1 MGLPS
6 FSDMSRAARGEPR
19 PPHDLIGAW
28 GDTADPNNRILSR
41 PRQCAACPVQASTER
56 TERDMRTESTPDA
69 RGPVFCG
76 VDTHADTHWLC
87 VLDWRGRK
95 VLSRQFPADAAGYE
109 ALAGAIAG
117 AGEPA
122 CIAMEGT
129 SSYGAGLTR
138 HLASLGM
145 PVREA
150 LSPARM
156 QRRRPGQGKCDEA
169 DAERAARAAMSGSR
183 LGTPKSQDGWVDG
196 VRCMLAARSGAV
208 KARTS
213 AINTAR
219 SLLTTA
225 PEGLRSRFR
234 GMGGP
239 RLMEELPSVRSEGAL
254 GAALGA
260 LADLWAAARDAALD
274 MERAIEAS
282 LEENCPALL
291 AMYGCGPVSAAK
303 LAVAA
308 GDNPGRLRSEASF
321 AAICGASPIPASS
334 GKTVRHRLNRGGDRQ
349 ANSAL
354 YEIARQRARA
364 RGKSDREV
372 MRCLKRYV
380 AREAYR
386 ALMHPHEIRRP
397 EDASALVAARRAAK
411 VSQVRAASILGTSEK
426 YISMLE
432 RGQRDLKPIRRAYE
446 AWVEAGLPLDWDRQA
461 FEAERKMNSK
471 KGLAK

>member
-1 MGLPS
+1 MQ
-6 FSDMSRAARGEPR
+6 
-19 PPHDLIGAW
+19 
-28 GDTADPNNRILSR
+28 N
-41 PRQCAACPVQASTER
+41 
-56 TERDMRTESTPDA
+56 ESTPGA

-76 VDTHADTHWLC
+76 VDTHADSHWLY
-87 VLDWRGRK
+87 VLDWRGRR
-95 VLSRQFPADAAGYE
+95 VLSRRFPADAAGYE
-109 ALAGAIAG
+109 ALAGAIAA

-122 CIAMEGT
+122 CVAMEGT

-169 DAERAARAAMSGSR
+169 DAERAARAAMSGSK

-234 GMGGP
+234 GMAGP
-239 RLMEELPSVRSEGAL
+239 RLMEELPS
-254 GAALGA
+254 
-260 LADLWAAARDAALD
+260 
-274 MERAIEAS
+274 
-282 LEENCPALL
+282 
-291 AMYGCGPVSAAK
+291 
-303 LAVAA
+303 
-308 GDNPGRLRSEASF
+308 
-321 AAICGASPIPASS
+321 
-334 GKTVRHRLNRGGDRQ
+334 
-349 ANSAL
+349 
-354 YEIARQRARA
+354 
-364 RGKSDREV
+364 
-372 MRCLKRYV
+372 
-380 AREAYR
+380 
-386 ALMHPHEIRRP
+386 
-397 EDASALVAARRAAK
+397 ARRAAR

-432 RGQRDLKPIRRAYE
+432 RGQRELKPIRRAYE

-461 FEAERKMNSK
+461 FEAERKFDSK
-471 KGLAK
+471 KHLAK

>member
-1 MGLPS
+1 M
-6 FSDMSRAARGEPR
+6 RA
-19 PPHDLIGAW
+19 
-28 GDTADPNNRILSR
+28 
-41 PRQCAACPVQASTER
+41 
-56 TERDMRTESTPDA
+56 ESTPGA

-76 VDTHADTHWLC
+76 VDTHADSRWLC
-87 VLDWRGRK
+87 VLDWRGRR
-95 VLSRQFPADAAGYE
+95 VLSRRFPADAAGYE
-109 ALAGAIAG
+109 ALAGAIAA

-150 LSPARM
+150 LSPAGT
-156 QRRRPGQGKCDEA
+156 QRRRPGQGKCDES

-234 GMGGP
+234 GMAGP
-239 RLMEELPSVRSEGAL
+239 RLMEELPSVRAEGAL
-254 GAALGA
+254 G
-260 LADLWAAARDAALD
+260 AALD

-321 AAICGASPIPASS
+321 AAICGACPIPASS

-354 YEIARQRARA
+354 HEIARQRVMRDPETAEYAERARA

-386 ALMHPHEIRRP
+386 ALMRPHEVRRP
-397 EDASALVAARRAAK
+397 EDASGLVAARRAAR

-432 RGQRDLKPIRRAYE
+432 RGQRELKPIRRAYE

-461 FEAERKMNSK
+461 FEAERKMDSK
-471 KGLAK
+471 KHLAK

>member
-1 MGLPS
+1 MQ
-6 FSDMSRAARGEPR
+6 
-19 PPHDLIGAW
+19 
-28 GDTADPNNRILSR
+28 N
-41 PRQCAACPVQASTER
+41 
-56 TERDMRTESTPDA
+56 ESIPDA

-76 VDTHADTHWLC
+76 VDTHADSHWLY

-109 ALAGAIAG
+109 ALAGAIA
-117 AGEPA
+117 AAEEPA

-150 LSPARM
+150 LSPART
-156 QRRRPGQGKCDEA
+156 QRRRPGQGKCDES
-169 DAERAARAAMSGSR
+169 DAERAARAAMSGSK

-234 GMGGP
+234 GMAGP
-239 RLMEELPSVRSEGAL
+239 RLMEELPSVRAEGAL

-282 LEENCPALL
+282 LEE
-291 AMYGCGPVSAAK
+291 
-303 LAVAA
+303 
-308 GDNPGRLRSEASF
+308 
-321 AAICGASPIPASS
+321 
-334 GKTVRHRLNRGGDRQ
+334 T
-349 ANSAL
+349 
-354 YEIARQRARA
+354 
-364 RGKSDREV
+364 
-372 MRCLKRYV
+372 
-380 AREAYR
+380 YR
-386 ALMHPHEIRRP
+386 ALMRPHEVRRP
-397 EDASALVAARRAAK
+397 EDASGLVAARRAAR

-432 RGQRDLKPIRRAYE
+432 RGQRELKPIRRAYE

-461 FEAERKMNSK
+461 FEAERKMDSK
-471 KGLAK
+471 KHLAK

>member
-1 MGLPS
+1 
-6 FSDMSRAARGEPR
+6 
-19 PPHDLIGAW
+19 
-28 GDTADPNNRILSR
+28 
-41 PRQCAACPVQASTER
+41 
-56 TERDMRTESTPDA
+56 MRNESAPGA

-76 VDTHADTHWLC
+76 VDTHADSHWLC

-109 ALAGAIAG
+109 ALAGAIAA

-122 CIAMEGT
+122 CVAMEGT

-150 LSPARM
+150 LSPAGT
-156 QRRRPGQGKCDEA
+156 QRRRPGQGKCDES

-239 RLMEELPSVRSEGAL
+239 RLMEELPSVRAEGAL
-254 GAALGA
+254 GAAL
-260 LADLWAAARDAALD
+260 
-274 MERAIEAS
+274 
-282 LEENCPALL
+282 
-291 AMYGCGPVSAAK
+291 
-303 LAVAA
+303 
-308 GDNPGRLRSEASF
+308 
-321 AAICGASPIPASS
+321 
-334 GKTVRHRLNRGGDRQ
+334 
-349 ANSAL
+349 
-354 YEIARQRARA
+354 
-364 RGKSDREV
+364 
-372 MRCLKRYV
+372 
-380 AREAYR
+380 
-386 ALMHPHEIRRP
+386 
-397 EDASALVAARRAAK
+397 DASELVAARRAAK

-432 RGQRDLKPIRRAYE
+432 RGQRELKPIRRAYE

-461 FEAERKMNSK
+461 FEAERKMDSK
-471 KGLAK
+471 KHLAK